1 MSTSSTP
8 DVTRAQLIS
17 VAQAAIAVVVAFGAP
32 ITDQQS
38 IALVALAAGLGSL
51 LVVSD
56 AAIRR
61 ERARNFDKIQA
72 RESRSSGSRSQ
83 EANLL
88 ESAQNTG
95 NGTQPSD
102 ELLVPLDEVLN
113 LVREIV
119 RRNQRRLQLSANH
132 L

>member
-1 MSTSSTP
+1 MSKNSTP
-8 DVTRAQLIS
+8 DVTRAQWIS
-17 VAQAAIAVVVAFGAP
+17 VAQAVIAVAVAFGAP

-61 ERARNFDKIQA
+61 ERARNLDKITEA
-72 RESRSSGSRSQ
+72 ESRSRNSQSRENSRGSVEDTRDGAQASGH
-83 EANLL
+83 A
-88 ESAQNTG
+88 T
-95 NGTQPSD
+95 
-102 ELLVPLDEVLN
+102 ELLVPLDEVLD

-119 RRNQRRLQLSANH
+119 RRNRRGQAFAQ
-132 L
+132 